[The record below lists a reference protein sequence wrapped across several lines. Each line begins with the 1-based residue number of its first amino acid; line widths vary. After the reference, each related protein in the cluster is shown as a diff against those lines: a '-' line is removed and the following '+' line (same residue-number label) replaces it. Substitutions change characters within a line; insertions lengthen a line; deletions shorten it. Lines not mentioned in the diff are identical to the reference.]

1 MSLNNNDHV
10 KPKPTETSPVTSH
23 PTEAT
28 GSPASVNTGR
38 RKIARLG
45 IGAPVA
51 LTLASRSVL
60 ANQCLSNMLSGN
72 LSDPTRDSICQK
84 GWSPGGWGQP
94 GGRIGSYTTLGAWQ
108 AIGYVYGDLKPNCQP
123 SQSACYT
130 GGTTMGQL
138 PGWLNMNS
146 VQHSKRVVD
155 ILNDQSNYKPTRNLI
170 CAYFNA
176 RLSEVSGG
184 SFKYIMTVAQLQ
196 QLADGSLLPP
206 GGMSLNDFLGTTWN

>member
-1 MSLNNNDHV
+1 MSSNHNDPVKPNEATSDASLPTEDIGSKSSLN
-10 KPKPTETSPVTSH
+10 P
-23 PTEAT
+23 
-28 GSPASVNTGR
+28 GR

-45 IGAPVA
+45 IGAPLL

-94 GGRIGSYTTLGAWQ
+94 GGMISAYTTLGAWQ
-108 AIGYVYGDLKPNCQP
+108 AIGYKYGDCKPNCSP
-123 SQSACYT
+123 SQSSCYT

-138 PGWLNMNS
+138 PGWLNKNG
-146 VQHSKRVVD
+146 VQSTKRVVD

-196 QLADGSLLPP
+196 QLADGTLLPP
-206 GGMSLNDFLGTTWN
+206 GGMSLNDFLGTTWI